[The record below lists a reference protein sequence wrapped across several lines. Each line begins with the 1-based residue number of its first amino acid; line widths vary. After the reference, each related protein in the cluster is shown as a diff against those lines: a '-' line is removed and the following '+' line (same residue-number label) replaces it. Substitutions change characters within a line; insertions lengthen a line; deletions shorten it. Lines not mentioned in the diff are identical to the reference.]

1 MGALGPRIRKK
12 LHLNKEESWKCSII
26 WNGAAGYEILYYG
39 DSYVVNLENKS
50 CICGSWELSGIPCC
64 HAICTIYDRQEQ
76 PEDYVSFWYSKEM
89 YLRSYSYMMTP
100 IAGENFWPLSHEAPI
115 SPPPLKKMPGRP
127 KTLRRKE
134 EHEKE
139 SGQRLHRTGREMTCQ
154 YCFGKVHNKVKYP
167 VRKEVKQSI
176 P

>member
-1 MGALGPRIRKK
+1 
-12 LHLNKEESWKCSII
+12 
-26 WNGAAGYEILYYG
+26 
-39 DSYVVNLENKS
+39 
-50 CICGSWELSGIPCC
+50 
-64 HAICTIYDRQEQ
+64 
-76 PEDYVSFWYSKEM
+76 
-89 YLRSYSYMMTP
+89 MMTP
-100 IAGENFWPLSHEAPI
+100 IAGEKFWPLGYDAPL
-115 SPPPLKKMPGRP
+115 SPPPFKKMPGRP

-134 EHEKE
+134 EHEKG